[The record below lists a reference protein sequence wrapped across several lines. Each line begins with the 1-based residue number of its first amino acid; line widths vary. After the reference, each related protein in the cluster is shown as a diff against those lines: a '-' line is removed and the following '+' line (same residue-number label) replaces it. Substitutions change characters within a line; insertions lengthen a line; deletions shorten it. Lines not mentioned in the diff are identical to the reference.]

1 MSSFVLPG
9 FVVVGEETNGRHE
22 RRQRLNDTVYA
33 CSRLEEDGVIP
44 LALILSLLPLPP
56 APSAECTGG
65 FVVSLKWKSAE
76 QGGVSMVEISAPASA
91 GEAITVAWDGKPV
104 PAWHDSPRGPWRAL
118 VGVDVERKPGPV
130 SLVVTAQGK
139 PACTRE
145 VAVKAGDFVV
155 RELQVPERYVE
166 PNPQDLARAEKE
178 QARLDALFAAS
189 GPERL
194 WSGPFRLPLRGVAA
208 SHNFGQRRIL
218 NGQPRSSHAGVDFGA
233 GTGTLVRAAQSGRV
247 ALAEDLFFS
256 GGTVVIDHG
265 LGLYTFYGHLS
276 AILVKEGQPVEAGVP
291 VGKVGAT
298 GRATG
303 PHLHW
308 SVRLN
313 GARVNPLALV
323 AAFGPGASG
332 SPRPGP
338 GR

>member
-1 MSSFVLPG
+1 MSG
-9 FVVVGEETNGRHE
+9 GESVERQTGGVNGPRHP
-22 RRQRLNDTVYA
+22 RRGRPR
-33 CSRLEEDGVIP
+33 SREVRWGVASP
-44 LALILSLLPLPP
+44 LLVFTLLS
-56 APSAECTGG
+56 APSAAATACDGG
-65 FVVSLKWKSAE
+65 LAPRLEGKSPE
-76 QGGVSMVEISAPASA
+76 QGGVSLVEIAAPASA
-91 GEAITVAWDGKPV
+91 GAAITVAWDGKPV
-104 PAWHDSPRGPWRAL
+104 PVWRESPRGPWRAL

-130 SLVVTAQGK
+130 SLVVTAEGK
-139 PACTRE
+139 PPCARD
-145 VAVKAGDFVV
+145 VDVKAGDFIV

-166 PNPQDLARAEKE
+166 PNPKDLARAEKE
-178 QARLDALFAAS
+178 QARLDAVFAAS

-194 WSGPFRLPLRGVAA
+194 WSGPFRLPVRGVVA

-218 NGQPRSSHAGVDFGA
+218 NGQPRSSHAGVDFA
-233 GTGTLVRAAQSGRV
+233 SATGTLVGAAQSGRIAV
-247 ALAEDLFFS
+247 ADNLFFS

-276 AILVKEGQPVEAGVP
+276 AILVKEGQSVDAGVP

-323 AAFGPGASG
+323 AALGPGAAARPAAG
-332 SPRPGP
+332 PR
-338 GR
+338 R